1 MIEKLILKTL
11 LLSALL
17 FTANTAFAELSRDQ
31 ITDKSKP
38 VWRDFTANLVY
49 QYTIDIPFGGAE

>member
-38 VWRDFTANLVY
+38 VWRDFTVNLVH
-49 QYTIDIPFGGAE
+49 QYRINIPFGGTE